1 MEQWKI
7 YIIMAIKWKQIY
19 IINLSYE
26 GGERTFTELLISALS
41 PVGQPWAGCFTVPT
55 SKSVVKINCFDECQG
70 EKALIYVFFV
80 FISKITQNVATLH
93 FSSSVVLKYSSP
105 RTHFLE

>member
-19 IINLSYE
+19 INQSILWRGRKNIYWTSYLCSKSSRAAL
-26 GGERTFTELLISALS
+26 GRLL
-41 PVGQPWAGCFTVPT
+41 TVPT